1 MDGSAGFMTNKIH
14 KRDVEAFKKCAERMN
29 QIMRR
34 IQGYNPEANLF
45 VAGFEMNLMSGDH
58 LDTRDREERKALI
71 VSSVIVTGCDAGDW

>member
-1 MDGSAGFMTNKIH
+1 MANKIH
-14 KRDVEAFKKCAERMN
+14 KRDVEAFKKCAEHMD

-34 IQGYNPEANLF
+34 IQEYNPEANLY
-45 VAGFEMNLMSGDH
+45 VAGFEMNLMAGDH